1 MSSITD
7 EIRDE
12 AKEQVK
18 DSAMS
23 ESGKKAMQ
31 FMTERNRLR
40 QELQEMEATVADLSP
55 VTSTGKIDEYVK
67 WVATILAI
75 SGVFMISADLST
87 TGQVCYMLSSV
98 CWVYVGASWNDKAIM
113 IGSAI
118 TGTSVAMNLVK
129 SLIL

>member
-1 MSSITD
+1 MSSKTE
-7 EIRDE
+7 EIREE
-12 AKEQVK
+12 AREQVR

-55 VTSTGKIDEYVK
+55 VTSTGGIDEYVK
-67 WVATILAI
+67 WVATFLAI
-75 SGVFMISADLST
+75 TGVFMMSADLGT
-87 TGQVCYMLSSV
+87 MGQVCYALSSV
-98 CWVYVGASWNDKAIM
+98 CWIYVGTIWNDKAIM

-118 TGTSVAMNLVK
+118 TGTSVAMNLT
-129 SLIL
+129 SQLL

>member
-1 MSSITD
+1 MSSKTE
-7 EIRDE
+7 EIREE
-12 AKEQVK
+12 AREQVR

-40 QELQEMEATVADLSP
+40 QELQEMEATVAELSP

-67 WVATILAI
+67 WVATVMAI
-75 SGVFMISADLST
+75 TGVFIMSAGGT
-87 TGQVCYMLSSV
+87 TSGQVCYLLSSA

-118 TGTSVAMNLVK
+118 TGTSVAMNVVE
-129 SLIL
+129 SLL

>member
-1 MSSITD
+1 MSSKTA
-7 EIRDE
+7 EIREE
-12 AKEQVK
+12 AREQVR

-55 VTSTGKIDEYVK
+55 VTSTGGSDEYVK
-67 WVATILAI
+67 WVATVLAVI
-75 SGVFMISADLST
+75 GVFLQSAELNLF
-87 TGQVCYMLSSV
+87 GQYLYAASAV
-98 CWVYVGASWNDKAIM
+98 CWIYVGHCWNDKAIM

-118 TGTSVAMNLVK
+118 SGTAVTMSIVQALV
-129 SLIL
+129 

>member
-1 MSSITD
+1 MISKTD
-7 EIRDE
+7 EIREE

-40 QELQEMEATVADLSP
+40 QELQEMESLVEELSP
-55 VTSTGKIDEYVK
+55 VTSTGKSDEYVK
-67 WVATILAI
+67 WIATVLAI
-75 SGVFMISADLST
+75 SGVFMISAEMGT
-87 TGQVCYMLSSV
+87 IGQICYMLSSV

-118 TGTSVAMNLVK
+118 TGTSVAMNLTK
-129 SLIL
+129 YLFA

>member
-1 MSSITD
+1 MISKTD
-7 EIRDE
+7 EIREE
-12 AKEQVK
+12 AREQVR

-40 QELQEMEATVADLSP
+40 QELQEMENLVEELSP
-55 VTSTGKIDEYVK
+55 VTSTGGIDEYVK
-67 WVATILAI
+67 WIATILAI
-75 SGVFMISADLST
+75 TGVFMMSAQMGT
-87 TGQVCYMLSSV
+87 AGQVCYAFSSV
-98 CWVYVGASWNDKAIM
+98 CWIYVGTVWNDKAIM

-129 SLIL
+129 SLL

>member
-1 MSSITD
+1 MSSKTE
-7 EIRDE
+7 EIREE
-12 AKEQVK
+12 AKEQVR

-40 QELQEMEATVADLSP
+40 QELQEMEATVAELSP
-55 VTSTGKIDEYVK
+55 VTSTGKLDEYVK
-67 WVATILAI
+67 WVATVLAI
-75 SGVFMISADLST
+75 SGVFIMSAGAT
-87 TGQVCYMLSSV
+87 TAGQVCYAMSSV

-118 TGTSVAMNLVK
+118 TGTSVAMNLAKV
-129 SLIL
+129 LI

>member
-1 MSSITD
+1 MGKSE
-7 EIRDE
+7 EIREE

-40 QELQEMEATVADLSP
+40 QELQEMEATVAELSP
-55 VTSTGKIDEYVK
+55 VTSTGKLDEYVK
-67 WVATILAI
+67 WVATVLAI
-75 SGVFMISADLST
+75 AGVFIMSAGFST
-87 TGQVCYMLSSV
+87 PGQVCYAMSSV

-118 TGTSVAMNLVK
+118 TGTSVAMNLAKV
-129 SLIL
+129 LI